1 MKIKYT
7 EETPRKIRDYEDHE
21 PELTPKEVEDI
32 AEIFKTSLTG
42 TFNWDYSVQDNRI
55 AKLYELGKKLNWN
68 VAMDIDWDRPMVV
81 SEEIPPMFWDEYP
94 PYKKLSDEKK
104 ARISKT

>member
-32 AEIFKTSLTG
+32 AEIFKHL
-42 TFNWDYSVQDNRI
+42 
-55 AKLYELGKKLNWN
+55 
-68 VAMDIDWDRPMVV
+68 
-81 SEEIPPMFWDEYP
+81 
-94 PYKKLSDEKK
+94 
-104 ARISKT
+104 

>member
-81 SEEIPPMFWDEYP
+81 SEEIPPMF
-94 PYKKLSDEKK
+94 
-104 ARISKT
+104 